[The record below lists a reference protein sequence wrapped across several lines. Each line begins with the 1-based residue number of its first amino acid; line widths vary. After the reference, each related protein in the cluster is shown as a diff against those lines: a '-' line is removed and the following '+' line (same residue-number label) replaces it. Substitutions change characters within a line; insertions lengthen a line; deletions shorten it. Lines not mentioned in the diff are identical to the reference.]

1 MQKRPT
7 ISVIVPVYKAEQYLP
22 RCIDSILSQEFTD
35 FELLLIDD
43 GSPDGSGKLCDEYA
57 ARDSRIK
64 VFHKENGGVSSAR
77 NLGLDKACGEWIMF
91 ADADDWFSKEAM
103 KLSIECSE
111 KYDIVRF
118 GYTSV
123 FDPNSVQTKNSVL
136 QSTDTTTYLKLV
148 VERKTT
154 MAVWGAIYRR
164 KLFTE
169 NKIYFDTS
177 LRAGEDWLVLVNL
190 ITKSK
195 EVKILPIPLY
205 YYNRY
210 NEQGCINSFN
220 FEKSKELL
228 SAFCKVEELIEKSQH
243 NNISLTTAHITI
255 INELL
260 STFIEAK
267 TPIKEFKSHIA
278 ELNNIHHNPTIKE
291 YISANTS
298 IKNKLRIFL
307 YLHFP
312 FIYNLIKK

>member
-1 MQKRPT
+1 
-7 ISVIVPVYKAEQYLP
+7 
-22 RCIDSILSQEFTD
+22 
-35 FELLLIDD
+35 
-43 GSPDGSGKLCDEYA
+43 
-57 ARDSRIK
+57 
-64 VFHKENGGVSSAR
+64 
-77 NLGLDKACGEWIMF
+77 MF

-103 KLSIECSE
+103 KLSIEGSKE
-111 KYDIVRF
+111 YDIVRF

-123 FDPNSVQTKNSVL
+123 FDPDSVQTKNSVL
-136 QSTDTTTYLKLV
+136 QSTDTATYLKLV
-148 VERKTT
+148 IERKTT

-164 KLFTE
+164 RLFTE
-169 NKIYFDTS
+169 NKIYFNTS

-190 ITKSK
+190 IINSK

-243 NNISLTTAHITI
+243 NNISLTSAHITI
-255 INELL
+255 LNELL

-298 IKNKLRIFL
+298 IKNKLRTFL